1 MVFVLDR
8 SRTLTMTLG
17 ESPFAV
23 ILTPSARTIV
33 ILRCPPAIVKQRT
46 LRSQQ
51 CQTALSSLRKQKLKL
66 MTLRGPR
73 EGLMSMRRLL
83 LALVALIDAC
93 RSDTLNRRYA
103 QPLRSLLHR
112 QLLPTAA
119 EPQPP
124 GVLGRNRL
132 QRLRGGG
139 VSSAPLLIG
148 IDGGTESIRGNI
160 LVRKS
165 MRRLWERDS
174 DCSWS
179 ICSGRFS
186 RRRHAGRR
194 CLCILP
200 DCFPKARL
208 G

>member
-1 MVFVLDR
+1 
-8 SRTLTMTLG
+8 MTLG
-17 ESPFAV
+17 EFPFAV

-33 ILRCPPAIVKQRT
+33 ILRCPPAIVKQRSQLCQKQLKQL
-46 LRSQQ
+46 LRYGPFEEK
-51 CQTALSSLRKQKLKL
+51 KQKLKM

-73 EGLMSMRRLL
+73 EGLSMRVRLL
-83 LALVALIDAC
+83 LALVALIDTC

-186 RRRHAGRR
+186 LRRHAGRR

-200 DCFPKARL
+200 DCIPKARL

>member
-1 MVFVLDR
+1 MT
-8 SRTLTMTLG
+8 RTL
-17 ESPFAV
+17 ENDDFAGA
-23 ILTPSARTIV
+23 AR
-33 ILRCPPAIVKQRT
+33 R
-46 LRSQQ
+46 
-51 CQTALSSLRKQKLKL
+51 L
-66 MTLRGPR
+66 M
-73 EGLMSMRRLL
+73 MSMRVRLL

-186 RRRHAGRR
+186 LRRHAGRR

-200 DCFPKARL
+200 DCIPKARL
-208 G
+208 GRTKSQRLVALPRRSRSRGCFGVGGGRGRGRGFRGRGKHP